1 MPLAGG
7 VLVGTGALLLV
18 GWAVVKGGV
27 RLPLGV
33 FFGAGSLLLAL
44 LAVVLAGK
52 GIVALQEAGW
62 LPVNPVSF
70 PSLPLLGV
78 YPNLESL
85 LLQGSLV
92 VLVAAGFAWTQYS
105 MRRAS

>member
-1 MPLAGG
+1 M
-7 VLVGTGALLLV
+7 
-18 GWAVVKGGV
+18 

-62 LPVNPVSF
+62 LPIHPVSF

-78 YPNLESL
+78 YPNLQSL
-85 LLQGSLV
+85 LLQAV
-92 VLVAAGFAWTQYS
+92 FIVLVAAGFAWTQYS
-105 MRRAS
+105 MRRAT